1 MGTIVKRE
9 EGEHLRIGDAHARPL
24 TILIAP
30 DRTGNR
36 HLSMGVQEMDPG
48 GLIPMHNHPDAE
60 ELLFVY
66 AGRARVTLDGQ
77 VFEVGPE
84 TAVFFPQGA
93 WHEIVAL
100 EGEPLKLT
108 WTFAPPGYEHTF
120 REMARTRTDHEPPD
134 CTGRPTAAS

>member
-1 MGTIVKRE
+1 MRTIVQRDA
-9 EGEHLRIGDAHARPL
+9 GEHLQIGDAHARPI

-36 HLSMGVQEMDPG
+36 HLCMGVQEMDAG
-48 GLIPMHNHPDAE
+48 GLIPLHNHPDAE

-66 AGRARVTLDGQ
+66 AGRARITLGGQ
-77 VFEVGPE
+77 VFEVGRE
-84 TAVFFPQGA
+84 TAVLFPQGA
-93 WHEIVAL
+93 WHEIEAL

-120 REMARTRTDHEPPD
+120 REMARSRIDHAPP
-134 CTGRPTAAS
+134 PTAAWK